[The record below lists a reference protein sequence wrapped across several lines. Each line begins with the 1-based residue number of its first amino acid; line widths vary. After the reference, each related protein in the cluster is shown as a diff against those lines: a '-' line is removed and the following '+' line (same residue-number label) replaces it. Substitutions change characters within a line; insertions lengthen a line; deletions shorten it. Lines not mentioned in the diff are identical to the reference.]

1 MVLTNPCEM
10 WGQILI
16 FRYYF
21 AIDFVKNWIYNKK
34 KGAIFGAKKEA
45 VFMVAV
51 KGADIKYNFKA
62 ICDRVFGGETIIVS
76 RPKNENVV
84 LISEKRYEEL
94 ERMQRNAEYLAKL
107 DRGIEQIQSGTL
119 QYHDLI
125 EVDE

>member
-1 MVLTNPCEM
+1 
-10 WGQILI
+10 
-16 FRYYF
+16 
-21 AIDFVKNWIYNKK
+21 
-34 KGAIFGAKKEA
+34 
-45 VFMVAV
+45 MVAV

-119 QYHDLI
+119 QYHELI